1 MIDPGAVRTDMRSA
15 AKPGEDP
22 MSLPAPEGIV
32 GAFLE
37 LASPTNKKH
46 GEIIRK

>member
-1 MIDPGAVRTDMRSA
+1 
-15 AKPGEDP
+15 

-37 LASPTNKKH
+37 LASSTNKKH
-46 GEIIRK
+46 GGIIRK